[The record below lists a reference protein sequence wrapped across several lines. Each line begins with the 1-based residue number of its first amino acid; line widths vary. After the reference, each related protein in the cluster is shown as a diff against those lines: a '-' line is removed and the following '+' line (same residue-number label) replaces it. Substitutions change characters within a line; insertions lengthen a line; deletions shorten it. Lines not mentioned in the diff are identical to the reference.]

1 MAKKSKEIKFTQD
14 ELTNIESIRDGFN
27 EVQTLLGRLEIQRI
41 QTEQALEN
49 IHNDKLRLETRY
61 SDLVDEERKVVSDLQ
76 EKIIEFKNSLK
87 EIQSKLK
94 ALERNNNSNLIKYFE
109 SNFTDVKGVN
119 VLMHRIDNLNLS
131 SLRSNLDELK
141 NKIKRCL
148 IIIIG
153 ENNQKSQVI
162 VSVSKDIEQT
172 FSAKAI
178 MDLISSKT
186 NLKGGGKND
195 FAQAGGD
202 AIDNL
207 ESIYDL
213 VTTYLENS

>member
-1 MAKKSKEIKFTQD
+1 
-14 ELTNIESIRDGFN
+14 
-27 EVQTLLGRLEIQRI
+27 
-41 QTEQALEN
+41 
-49 IHNDKLRLETRY
+49 
-61 SDLVDEERKVVSDLQ
+61 
-76 EKIIEFKNSLK
+76 
-87 EIQSKLK
+87 
-94 ALERNNNSNLIKYFE
+94 
-109 SNFTDVKGVN
+109 
-119 VLMHRIDNLNLS
+119 MHKIDNLNLS